1 MENNDAVAVNVQLTS
16 GDLHDLW
23 RGSPLRHLALPLIA
37 IGAFYCY
44 LVFAEI
50 MNDGFTTESAFP
62 IILYG
67 AVALL
72 ALLSAFFVPRLRARL
87 MIRHDPTLR
96 ALRRYSLSRRGAR
109 FESELMAC
117 DCRWDAFFSIVET
130 RGSFL
135 LYLSPFFGMVI
146 PKKYLSEPDD
156 TGRIRDLFRAN
167 FKGRLKLRG

>member
-1 MENNDAVAVNVQLTS
+1 MENDDAIAVNVQLTS

-23 RGSPLRHLALPLIA
+23 RGSPVRHLGLLLIA
-37 IGAFYCY
+37 IGVFYGY

-50 MNDGFTTESAFP
+50 MNEGFTTQSAFP

-72 ALLSAFFVPRLRARL
+72 AVLGEVFVPRLRARL
-87 MIRHDPTLR
+87 LIRHDPTLR
-96 ALRRYSLSRRGAR
+96 DLCRYLLSNHGVR
-109 FESELMAC
+109 FESDLMTC

-130 RGSFL
+130 RRSFL

-146 PKKYLSEPDD
+146 PKKHLSEPDN
-156 TGRIRDLFRAN
+156 TGRLRHLFRAH